1 MKKSIFAYILGLSV
15 LLVLTAGCGNS
26 ESTGKQGGIYGEC
39 YPDETCNEGLVC
51 DTDHNTCIKEKGDAE
66 MPAAD
71 EDADSTE
78 EPDIQAADEDFG
90 DTEAP
95 DADDDEP
102 EESDIKES
110 GVWQDPK
117 TGLIWSTAHSV
128 EHLPELSDVLVF
140 CDDLVEDGFSDWK
153 LPNIDELRTLVQN
166 CSRME
171 PYGLCKVSEEAGA
184 LSWYDDLDPFIC
196 YCEWKEEW
204 TQQVGDEFLLD
215 NGGFYSKLGDD
226 QDVILYSSSRSDYG
240 GDLWCIS
247 FNTAVMSICS
257 QKSVNSVL
265 NPEHFASVR
274 CVGSYSRQQPCEG
287 FPDGASW
294 NVYSSIP
301 QTWDGSSWQ
310 PGATGVYNETPNDA
324 ECRFVC
330 NPGYKWDGSKC
341 SLQNIKDIAGCS
353 HGSPVPCYDS
363 SSGLIWSAKAPED
376 MLHYDAVDYCD
387 NLVEGGLGGWHLPTI
402 SELRTLIQ
410 NCVWTVTGGE
420 CGITDDC
427 LSAQDCEYSYSQ
439 CESAC
444 RGTGGSSEIR
454 IIFSKFGDKGDFLS
468 SSKVAGSSATVWG
481 VGFDTAQILSF
492 GTDEVYDKG
501 SVRCVKNVHVPCTG
515 LPENALW
522 NSVSS
527 VWQICGETS
536 CQPSTVGVYNETPS
550 ETECRFKCY
559 PGYEWNGSK
568 CTLKTPEA
576 LSECSP
582 ESPMPCRD
590 SATGLIWSD
599 KPSEMMMLDDAQN
612 YCDNLVEG
620 VIDDWRLPTVGELRT
635 LIVNCPATEPG
646 GVCGVTD
653 ECLLIDNCWAR
664 TDCKCRYGEAAY
676 SKFHS
681 KFMYELISS
690 ASKTGKIISGFEN
703 VWCVDF
709 SEAGIKSCSLEY
721 GQTFRCVR

>member
-1 MKKSIFAYILGLSV
+1 
-15 LLVLTAGCGNS
+15 
-26 ESTGKQGGIYGEC
+26 
-39 YPDETCNEGLVC
+39 
-51 DTDHNTCIKEKGDAE
+51 

-287 FPDGASW
+287 LPDGASW

-310 PGATGVYNETPNDA
+310 PGATGVY
-324 ECRFVC
+324 
-330 NPGYKWDGSKC
+330 
-341 SLQNIKDIAGCS
+341 
-353 HGSPVPCYDS
+353 
-363 SSGLIWSAKAPED
+363 
-376 MLHYDAVDYCD
+376 
-387 NLVEGGLGGWHLPTI
+387 TI
-402 SELRTLIQ
+402 
-410 NCVWTVTGGE
+410 TG
-420 CGITDDC
+420 T
-427 LSAQDCEYSYSQ
+427 
-439 CESAC
+439 
-444 RGTGGSSEIR
+444 
-454 IIFSKFGDKGDFLS
+454 
-468 SSKVAGSSATVWG
+468 
-481 VGFDTAQILSF
+481 
-492 GTDEVYDKG
+492 
-501 SVRCVKNVHVPCTG
+501 
-515 LPENALW
+515 
-522 NSVSS
+522 
-527 VWQICGETS
+527 
-536 CQPSTVGVYNETPS
+536 
-550 ETECRFKCY
+550 
-559 PGYEWNGSK
+559 
-568 CTLKTPEA
+568 TLKIP
-576 LSECSP
+576 
-582 ESPMPCRD
+582 
-590 SATGLIWSD
+590 
-599 KPSEMMMLDDAQN
+599 
-612 YCDNLVEG
+612 
-620 VIDDWRLPTVGELRT
+620 
-635 LIVNCPATEPG
+635 
-646 GVCGVTD
+646 
-653 ECLLIDNCWAR
+653 
-664 TDCKCRYGEAAY
+664 
-676 SKFHS
+676 
-681 KFMYELISS
+681 
-690 ASKTGKIISGFEN
+690 
-703 VWCVDF
+703 
-709 SEAGIKSCSLEY
+709 
-721 GQTFRCVR
+721 